1 MVFLGAKDFCE
12 NNNPSSPNFKKIEN
26 KSPDFY
32 NALRL
37 GSQNI
42 EG

>member
-1 MVFLGAKDFCE
+1 LFFLGAKDFCE
-12 NNNPSSPNFKKIEN
+12 DTNPSSPNFKKIEN
-26 KSPDFY
+26 KLPDFY
-32 NALRL
+32 NAFQL